1 MSLILEKPQIIP
13 DLSPQNILDIT
24 RDKFKQAVQASKPL
38 FAWFS
43 LTEGCDLHC
52 KYCFADSIKPL
63 ESELS
68 TTEILPIIDNI
79 AEAGT
84 EAIVFGGGEPAL
96 RRDLVEIVQYSSR
109 YMSVA
114 MNTNGQALDQHYIEQ
129 LARAGLSQIKI
140 SVDGLQ
146 ETHDWNRG
154 KGTFDKAIEGLKA
167 AKAAGISRVILIAT
181 ISQLNYREVPG
192 MVRLAMELG
201 VDFSMVEFL
210 PLGRAVQEK
219 GWGLT
224 KDQTRE
230 LQQYL
235 REAQRLYGAKRII
248 FENRYIIAEDEH
260 AQKICIDPNKPVNLF
275 DFCVGCPNGIY
286 QYCINATGK
295 VTAGDITTLEVGD
308 LRKEKL
314 STIWRDSD
322 VLNLLRDRERLK
334 GKCGDCEYKYIC
346 GGCRRRAYT
355 YTGDL
360 MAEDPGCWRK

>member
-1 MSLILEKPQIIP
+1 MPLLLENSQTVP
-13 DLSPQNILDIT
+13 DLSPQNILDTT
-24 RDKFKQAVQASKPL
+24 REKFKKVVQESKPL

-43 LTEGCDLHC
+43 LTEECDLRC
-52 KYCFADSIKPL
+52 KYCFADSSKPV

-68 TTEILPIIDNI
+68 TAEALHIIDNI

-84 EAIVFGGGEPAL
+84 QAIVFGGGEPTL
-96 RRDLVEIVQYSSR
+96 RKDLSEIVQHSSR

-114 MNTNGQALDQHYIEQ
+114 INTNGQALDRYYIER
-129 LARAGLSQIKI
+129 LAQAGLSQIKI

-146 ETHDWNRG
+146 DTHDWNRG
-154 KGTFDKAIEGLKA
+154 KGSFEKAIEGLKA
-167 AKAAGISRVILIAT
+167 GKVAGIPRVIMIAT
-181 ISQLNYREVPG
+181 VSQRNYKEVSG
-192 MVRLAMELG
+192 MVKLAMELG
-201 VDFSMVEFL
+201 VDFSVVEFL
-210 PLGRAVQEK
+210 PLGRGMQEK

-224 KDQTRE
+224 KDQTRD
-230 LQQYL
+230 LQRYL
-235 REAQRLYGAKRII
+235 MEARRLYGAKRII

-260 AQKICIDPNKPVNLF
+260 AQKICIDPNKPVDVF

-295 VTAGDITTLEVGD
+295 VTAGDITTLEIGD

-314 STIWRDSD
+314 GIIWRDSD
-322 VLNLLRDRERLK
+322 VLNLLRDREKLK